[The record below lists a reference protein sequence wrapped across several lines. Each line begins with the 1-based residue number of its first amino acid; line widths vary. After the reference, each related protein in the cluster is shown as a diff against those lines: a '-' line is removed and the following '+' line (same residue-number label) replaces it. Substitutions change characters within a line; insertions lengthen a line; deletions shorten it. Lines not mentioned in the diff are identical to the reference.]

1 MIDKVL
7 FVDLDNVK
15 GGMKMTMLSFLSF
28 KSRKNFISCKSYY
41 LIIKIDKIVN
51 NLFLQKK
58 MSRKLI

>member
-28 KSRKNFISCKSYY
+28 KSLKNFISCKSYY
-41 LIIKIDKIVN
+41 LILK
-51 NLFLQKK
+51 
-58 MSRKLI
+58 